1 MRSFRNKLLLTIVF
15 LSFSFTISTLPLSA
29 GDLVLS
35 NNSGGENAV
44 FYIAGEPSLVINGFD
59 LTPLGLE
66 LPMAL
71 DAVSISV
78 SAPVSGSSI
87 DLVVYQDANG
97 GSPVDA
103 TLVYRQAA
111 ALEQTGINR
120 IALEQA
126 AIITEPVVWVGFYL
140 PVDLR
145 FHADRSGSSVL
156 TYWAWT
162 PESTF
167 DLASLSSAAVLGPG
181 DGSEPVGIAMD
192 GIARITAELR
202 AAQYDEI
209 GEALPLGEQFVAEV
223 RQDTSIMQIY
233 DNCDLV
239 LYDPEDISISAELS
253 FPLDCRIA
261 PEFEAPTA
269 WANPPDQLLDMQ
281 RAGSL
286 YKIETNLR
294 EDQHV
299 LGRPSQLPVRVTH
312 CLRIAPGD
320 LERALIG
327 EVRESEQWGERWHI
341 LPSVRFNDI
350 VCAEVSVANY
360 LSYFLPRSAESPPNV
375 NLTLGWTRVNPHP
388 LRCGEEARLSIPIV
402 NTGQSWF
409 ETDSGHILLVI
420 EDFHVAT
427 SIPTTRLEQSINTDQ
442 LGPGARRIVETG
454 PIFVDSFVSELHRL
468 EVRVDAGNEIEETN
482 ELDNSW
488 FTEYIL
494 ALPAGS
500 DECFD
505 RFAPVEE
512 DEEEEDE

>member
-1 MRSFRNKLLLTIVF
+1 MRSFRMKLLLTTVI
-15 LSFSFTISTLPLSA
+15 LYFSLVSSTLPLSA

-35 NNSGGENAV
+35 NNSGSDNAV

-66 LPMAL
+66 LPAAL
-71 DAVSISV
+71 DTVSISV
-78 SAPVSGSSI
+78 SVPAPGSSI

-103 TLVYRQAA
+103 TLVYQQAV
-111 ALEQTGINR
+111 ALERTGINR
-120 IALEQA
+120 ITLEQA

-140 PVDLR
+140 PVDFR

-167 DLASLSSAAVLGPG
+167 DLSSLSSAAVLGPG

-192 GIARITAELR
+192 GIARITAEIR
-202 AAQYDEI
+202 TAQHDEVSVS
-209 GEALPLGEQFVAEV
+209 LPVGQQFVAEV
-223 RQDTSIMQIY
+223 RQDTSIMQVY
-233 DNCDLV
+233 ENCDLV
-239 LYDPEDISISAELS
+239 LYDPEDISISAALS

-281 RAGSL
+281 RAGNL
-286 YKIETNLR
+286 YKIETSLR
-294 EDQHV
+294 QDQHV
-299 LGRPSQLPVRVTH
+299 WGRPSQLPVRVTH
-312 CLRIAPGD
+312 CMRIAPGD
-320 LERALIG
+320 LERAVIG
-327 EVRESEQWGERWHI
+327 EVRETEQWGERWHI

-360 LSYFLPRSAESPPNV
+360 LSYFLPRTAESPPNV

-388 LRCGEEARLSIPIV
+388 LVCGLEARLSIPVV
-402 NTGQSWF
+402 NTGLSWF
-409 ETDSGHILLVI
+409 ETDSGDITIVI

-427 SIPTTRLEQSINTDQ
+427 SIPTTKLEMPINTDHF
-442 LGPGARRIVETG
+442 GPGVRRVIEAG
-454 PIFVDSFVSELHRL
+454 PIFVESFESELHRL
-468 EVRVDAGNEIEETN
+468 EVRVDARNEIAETD
-482 ELDNSW
+482 ESDNAWS
-488 FTEYIL
+488 TEYIL
-494 ALPAGS
+494 ALPEGF
-500 DECFD
+500 DECAD
-505 RFAPVEE
+505 PNAPL
-512 DEEEEDE
+512 EEEEEE

>member
-1 MRSFRNKLLLTIVF
+1 MRRFRNKLWLTTVTLFF
-15 LSFSFTISTLPLSA
+15 LFIYSTLPLSA

-35 NNSGGENAV
+35 NNSGSENAI
-44 FYIAGEPSLVINGFD
+44 FYISGEPSLVINGFD

-66 LPMAL
+66 LPAAL
-71 DAVSISV
+71 DTVSISV
-78 SAPVSGSSI
+78 SAPVPGSRI

-103 TLVYRQAA
+103 TLVYQQAV

-120 IALEQA
+120 IALEQV

-140 PVDLR
+140 PVDFR

-162 PESTF
+162 PESAF
-167 DLASLSSAAVLGPG
+167 DLASLTSAAVLGPG

-192 GIARITAELR
+192 GIARITAEIR
-202 AAQYDEI
+202 TAQNDELS
-209 GEALPLGEQFVAEV
+209 GAVPLGQQFVAEV
-223 RQDTSIMQIY
+223 PQDTSIMQYY

-239 LYDPEDISISAELS
+239 LYDPEDISISADLS
-253 FPLDCRIA
+253 FPMDCRTV
-261 PEFEAPTA
+261 PEFEAPA
-269 WANPPDQLLDMQ
+269 VLANPPKQILDVQ
-281 RAGSL
+281 RAGNL
-286 YKIETNLR
+286 YKLETSLR

-299 LGRPSQLPVRVTH
+299 WGRPSQLPVRVTH
-312 CLRIAPGD
+312 CMRIAPGD
-320 LERALIG
+320 LERAVIG

-360 LSYFLPRSAESPPNV
+360 LSYFLPRTAESPPNV

-388 LRCGEEARLSIPIV
+388 LECGLEARLSIPVV

-409 ETDSGHILLVI
+409 ETDSGDITLVI

-427 SIPTTRLEQSINTDQ
+427 SISTTRLEMAINTDHF
-442 LGPGARRIVETG
+442 GPGVRRVIETG
-454 PIFVDSFVSELHRL
+454 PIFVERYVSELHRL
-468 EVRVDAGNEIEETN
+468 EVRVDARDEITETN
-482 ELDNSW
+482 ELDNAWS
-488 FTEYIL
+488 TEYIL

-500 DECFD
+500 DTCAD
-505 RFAPVEE
+505 PNAP
-512 DEEEEDE
+512 EEEDQDEG